1 MDGSEMP
8 INDGPNRSVHDFHTL
23 THGKYR
29 KTYFKR
35 DPKDPNR
42 IQVVRYFFNVFTGT
56 VQPQF
61 SNFHHAEPDSD
72 WVELTPAEEGRL
84 NRMKSLTQ
92 QQFF

>member
-8 INDGPNRSVHDFHTL
+8 INDGPTEVSRFQHSD
-23 THGKYR
+23 HGKYR

-72 WVELTPAEEGRL
+72 WVELTPLKKKDPTE
-84 NRMKSLTQ
+84 
-92 QQFF
+92 